1 MYISFAL
8 FADAANLSQEGKLNI
23 LGVFDAVQVGD
34 FPTVHPRTTLVLRLK
49 AEAADVG
56 THRLGLRWLSPD
68 GDELWSTE
76 GEINVGGPPDAS
88 GEVDLPLIAALD
100 LPLDE
105 AGEYS
110 MEIEL
115 DGEPAADIPL
125 HVRGATPSFEFSM
138 NGALPA

>member
-56 THRLGLRWLSPD
+56 THRLGLRWLSPE
-68 GDELWSTE
+68 GEELWSTE
-76 GEINVGGPPDAS
+76 GEINVGGPADAG
-88 GEVDLPLIAALD
+88 GEVDLPLIAVVATR
-100 LPLDE
+100 DE
-105 AGEYS
+105 RRQRRAAG
-110 MEIEL
+110 
-115 DGEPAADIPL
+115 GWRVA
-125 HVRGATPSFEFSM
+125 RGAPVAEPSVKPPLAAS
-138 NGALPA
+138 P

>member
-23 LGVFDAVQVGD
+23 LGVYDAVQVQQL
-34 FPTVHPRTTLVLRLK
+34 PTVHPRTTMVMRLK
-49 AEAADVG
+49 AEPDDLGA
-56 THRLGLRWLSPD
+56 HRLKLRWVSPE
-68 GDELWSTE
+68 GDELWSSD
-76 GEINVGGPPDAS
+76 GELNVGAPPDAS
-88 GEVDLPLIAALD
+88 GEVDFPLIAALD

-115 DGEPAADIPL
+115 DGEAAAEIAL
-125 HVRGATPSFEFSM
+125 HVREATPSFEFSTS
-138 NGALPA
+138 GALPS